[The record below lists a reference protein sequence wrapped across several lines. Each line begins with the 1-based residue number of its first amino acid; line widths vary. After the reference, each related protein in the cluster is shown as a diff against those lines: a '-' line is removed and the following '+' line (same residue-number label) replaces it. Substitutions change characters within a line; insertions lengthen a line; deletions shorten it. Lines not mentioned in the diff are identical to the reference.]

1 MKRIIVIG
9 VGAQGSTIA
18 KRMNEHPGISEIICA
33 DYDFKAAKVLSDALA
48 KATALKLDA
57 RDLDSVIAA
66 AKGCDLIVNGLPLD
80 YNLLL
85 MEAALAVNA
94 SYFDMAGPME
104 DIGFVETY
112 KMLFSEWHAKFK
124 AKGRTALVGAGSSPG
139 LANIMAREAVEK
151 MDRCETISIYV
162 YENVMTKRF
171 TPFWWSP
178 EIAFWDM
185 AYKTFR
191 YENGRIVTD
200 KPFSRPI
207 TMKLRGINREVRM
220 VDHEHDEPV
229 TMGLLANTVLKGVKN
244 VEFKYGGFGVK
255 LSELLHKM
263 GLLSDK
269 PVDLNGTPV
278 VPMDLILK
286 LCPPA
291 PKYPDELKSIIND
304 GVVAEEGAF
313 LVRVEGTKGKHSVR
327 IDSYAVGPGLV
338 EAFETSG
345 LSHEAYLTGQ
355 CASVFVK
362 MMVDDV
368 FSDPGLFVPEQL
380 GADAREYC
388 FRNLAELGVTIDE
401 TLQQHTIYSRPRRKR
416 AATRPV
422 KTSTGRTD
430 ASPSAALFA

>member
-18 KRMNEHPGISEIICA
+18 KRMNEHPGVSEIICA
-33 DYDFKAAKVLSDALA
+33 DYDRKAAEALSSSLS
-48 KATALKLDA
+48 KATALQLDA
-57 RDLDSVIAA
+57 SDVDNVIRA

-80 YNLLL
+80 FNLLV
-85 MEAALAVNA
+85 MKAALVVNA

-104 DIGFVETY
+104 DIGFVESY
-112 KMLFSEWHAKFK
+112 KLLFSEWHEKFK
-124 AKGRTALVGAGSSPG
+124 AKGLTALVGGGSSPG
-139 LANIMAREAVEK
+139 LANVMARQAVEK
-151 MDRCETISIYV
+151 MDRCETISIFV
-162 YENVMTKRF
+162 FENVLTKRF

-178 EIAFWDM
+178 EVAFWDM

-191 YENGRIVTD
+191 FENGKHVTD

-207 TMKLRGINREVRM
+207 RMKLRGIDREARM

-229 TMGLLANTVLKGVKN
+229 TMGLLADKVLKGVKN

-255 LSELLHKM
+255 LCELFYRM
-263 GLLSDK
+263 GLLSDE
-269 PVDLNGTPV
+269 PVDVNGTKI

-291 PKYPDELKSIIND
+291 PKYPDELKAIIND
-304 GVVAEEGAF
+304 GVVAEEAAF
-313 LVRVEGTKGKHSVR
+313 LVRVEGYKDENPIQ
-327 IDSYAVGPGLV
+327 IDSYAMGPGLV

-362 MMVDDV
+362 MMVDDAFTEKGV
-368 FSDPGLFVPEQL
+368 FVPEQL
-380 GADAREYC
+380 EADAREYC
-388 FRNLAELGVTIDE
+388 FRNLADLGVTIDE
-401 TLQQHTIYSRPRRKR
+401 TQQQKSLYSRDCRKNGAKR
-416 AATRPV
+416 QPGAIDGANQDTR
-422 KTSTGRTD
+422 T
-430 ASPSAALFA
+430 PSFA

>member
-18 KRMNEHPGISEIICA
+18 KRMNDHPGVSEIICA
-33 DYDFKAAKVLSDALA
+33 DYDRKAAEALTSSLS
-48 KATALKLDA
+48 KARAVELDA
-57 RDLDSVIAA
+57 SDVNNVIQAA
-66 AKGCDLIVNGLPLD
+66 RGCDLIVNGLPLD
-80 YNLLL
+80 FNLLV

-104 DIGFVETY
+104 DIGFVESY
-112 KMLFSEWHAKFK
+112 KLLFSEWHQKFK
-124 AKGRTALVGAGSSPG
+124 AKGLTALVGAGSSPG
-139 LANIMAREAVEK
+139 LANVMAREAVEK
-151 MDRCETISIYV
+151 MDRCETISIFV
-162 YENVMTKRF
+162 YENVLTKRF

-178 EIAFWDM
+178 EVAFWDM

-191 YENGRIVTD
+191 YENGLHVTD

-207 TMKLRGINREVRM
+207 RMKLRGIDRAVRM

-229 TMGLLANTVLKGVKN
+229 TMGLLADTVLKGVKN

-255 LSELLHKM
+255 LSELLYRM
-263 GLLSDK
+263 GLLSDQ
-269 PVDLNGTPV
+269 PMELNGNSI

-291 PKYPDELKSIIND
+291 PKYPDELRAIIND
-304 GVVAEEGAF
+304 GVVSEEGAF
-313 LVRVEGTKGKHSVR
+313 LVRVEGLTDDNPVR

-362 MMVDDV
+362 MMVDDAFAKKGV
-368 FSDPGLFVPEQL
+368 FVPEQL
-380 GADAREYC
+380 EADAREYY

-401 TLQQHTIYSRPRRKR
+401 TLQQRSLY
-416 AATRPV
+416 TRQTKKNADRHLLPDFDRIGE
-422 KTSTGRTD
+422 TSPT
-430 ASPSAALFA
+430 PSFA